1 MIDVPPEQFAR
12 LVSDALDAIPAEL
25 SGLMDNVAVVV
36 DDDSPPDSLLGVYH
50 GIPLTERSDYGG
62 LALPDTIT
70 IFRQAICAS
79 CDTMAEVIA
88 EVGVT
93 VRHEIAHHFGIDDQ
107 RLEELGWD

>member
-1 MIDVPPEQFAR
+1 M
-12 LVSDALDAIPAEL
+12 
-25 SGLMDNVAVVV
+25 
-36 DDDSPPDSLLGVYH
+36 
-50 GIPLTERSDYGG
+50 
-62 LALPDTIT
+62 ALPDTIT